1 MRISFFR
8 KMETDSAERSR
19 GCLSLNSNRRV
30 SSMENWKDRIMINPN
45 ISHGRPCIKGTRVW
59 VSLIVDNFAAGSSE
73 DEILKAYPSLTREDI
88 HAALAF
94 AAEMS
99 RERYVDVPLERA
111 K

>member
-1 MRISFFR
+1 M
-8 KMETDSAERSR
+8 K
-19 GCLSLNSNRRV
+19 
-30 SSMENWKDRIMINPN
+30 NWKDRITINPN

-59 VSLIVDNFAAGSSE
+59 VSLIVDNFAAGSSQ

-99 RERYVDVPLERA
+99 RERYVDLPLERA

>member
-1 MRISFFR
+1 M
-8 KMETDSAERSR
+8 K
-19 GCLSLNSNRRV
+19 
-30 SSMENWKDRIMINPN
+30 NWKDRITINPS

-73 DEILKAYPSLTREDI
+73 DEILKAYPSLTKEDI

-99 RERYVDVPLERA
+99 RERYMDVPLEGA

>member
-1 MRISFFR
+1 
-8 KMETDSAERSR
+8 
-19 GCLSLNSNRRV
+19 
-30 SSMENWKDRIMINPN
+30 
-45 ISHGRPCIKGTRVW
+45 

-99 RERYVDVPLERA
+99 RERYVDLPLEKA

>member
-1 MRISFFR
+1 M
-8 KMETDSAERSR
+8 K
-19 GCLSLNSNRRV
+19 
-30 SSMENWKDRIMINPN
+30 NWKDRITINPN
-45 ISHGRPCIKGTRVW
+45 IGHGRLCIKGPRVW

-88 HAALAF
+88 RAALAF

-99 RERYVDVPLERA
+99 RERYVDVPLERT